1 MNILNEFKELI
12 SDLSNLQLDNFS
24 GIGLLLYSNLDLLNF
39 LPMKN
44 NEVLTLNK
52 IAGKEKIFNFIKNN
66 CVSNSYFHDGFHFIN
81 EHFELTHLSCYLSP
95 RIDNKIVIEDKYGSR
110 FRTAIYSSVIEGVES
125 VGIVGK
131 SYGKVI
137 LEKGKIV

>member
-1 MNILNEFKELI
+1 MNILDEFKALI

-24 GIGLLLYSNLDLLNF
+24 GIGLLLYSNLDLLDF
-39 LPMKN
+39 IPMKN
-44 NEVLTLNK
+44 NEIVNLNQ
-52 IAGKEKIFNFIKNN
+52 IVGKENIFNFIKNN

-81 EHFELTHLSCYLSP
+81 EHCELTHLSCYLSP
-95 RIDNKIVIEDKYGSR
+95 QIDNKIFIEEKYGSR
-110 FRTAIYSSVIEGVES
+110 FRTAIYSSIIEGVES
-125 VGIVGK
+125 VGIIGK